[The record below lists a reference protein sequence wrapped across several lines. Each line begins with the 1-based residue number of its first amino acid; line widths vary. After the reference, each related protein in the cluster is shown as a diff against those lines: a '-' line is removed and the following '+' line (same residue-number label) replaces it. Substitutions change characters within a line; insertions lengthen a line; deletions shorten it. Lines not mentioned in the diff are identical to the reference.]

1 MLKAFKNL
9 ILRNKRVLV
18 RCDLNVP
25 LSKEG
30 EIIDGFRIKRILP
43 TIEYLLRENCKIIL
57 ISHLGRPG
65 GRRNERYSLRP
76 VAARMEK
83 MLGRKVN
90 FLSDCIGKD
99 VEDKIDGMKY
109 QDICLLENLRFH
121 AGEKANDTD
130 FARALSKLAE
140 VYVNDAFGVCHRM
153 HASIAEL
160 PKYLPSGAGLLLEKE
175 VDVLEGILKNPKR
188 PLVVIIGGIKILTK
202 IGVIERF
209 LKIADHLL
217 LGGKIC
223 EPVLQIKDILIGRPW
238 PDEKVIEP
246 IRKINLTD
254 TKLHLPVDGLVC
266 LPEAEEGYSRTTAIG
281 SVRKEEDIFDIGP
294 ETIKLFSSL
303 VGEAKTILWSGP
315 LGRFEQEPFDRG
327 SNAVARA
334 IIKNHS
340 AFKIVG
346 GGDTNAF
353 LGKYGLRDKFDH
365 VSTGGGAMLEFLSG
379 KELPGIKALQK

>member
-1 MLKAFKNL
+1 MIKAFKNL

-25 LSKEG
+25 LNEKG
-30 EIIDGFRIKRILP
+30 EIVDGFRIKRILP

-65 GRRNERYSLRP
+65 GKRDERYSLKP

-90 FLSDCIGKD
+90 FLNDCIGRD
-99 VEDKIDGMKY
+99 VENEIYKMKY
-109 QDICLLENLRFH
+109 QDIYLLENLRFH
-121 AGEKANDTD
+121 AGERVNNTD
-130 FARALSKLAE
+130 FARALSRLAE
-140 VYVNDAFGVCHRM
+140 VYVNDAFGACHRM

-160 PKYLPSGAGLLLEKE
+160 PKYLPSGAGFLLEKE
-175 VDVLEGILKNPKR
+175 IDVLGSILKNPKR
-188 PLVVIIGGIKILTK
+188 PLIVIIGGVKILTK
-202 IGVIERF
+202 IGVIEKF

-217 LGGKIC
+217 LGGKIY
-223 EPVLQIKDILIGRPW
+223 EPILQLKGVLIGKPW
-238 PDEKVIEP
+238 PEK
-246 IRKINLTD
+246 KIVEAVEKIDITN
-254 TKLHLPVDGLVC
+254 TKLHSPVDGLIC
-266 LPEAEEGYSRTTAIG
+266 LPKSEEGYSRVSAIG

-294 ETIKLFSSL
+294 ETIELFISL
-303 VGEAKTILWSGP
+303 IKEAKTILWSGP
-315 LGRFEQEPFDRG
+315 LGYFEREPFSKG
-327 SNAVARA
+327 SEAIAQA

-353 LGKYGLRDKFDH
+353 LAKYGLRDKFDH

-379 KELPGIKALQK
+379 KELPGIEALQK

>member
-160 PKYLPSGAGLLLEKE
+160 PKYLPSGAGLLLEK
-175 VDVLEGILKNPKR
+175 
-188 PLVVIIGGIKILTK
+188 TK

-315 LGRFEQEPFDRG
+315 LGRFEQGRG
-327 SNAVARA
+327 
-334 IIKNHS
+334 
-340 AFKIVG
+340 
-346 GGDTNAF
+346 
-353 LGKYGLRDKFDH
+353 Y
-365 VSTGGGAMLEFLSG
+365 
-379 KELPGIKALQK
+379 